1 MSGSSFPQSVA
12 DRISTAFTL
21 VTIIALVWLIAAVPQ
36 ESGAT
41 AAPEHAVAARQV
53 DDCDDGAGPGASDH
67 PAQAEAPQRAP
78 AQLIAA
84 F

>member
-1 MSGSSFPQSVA
+1 MSGSSFPRSVA
-12 DRISTAFTL
+12 DRVSAAFTL
-21 VTIIALVWLIAAVPQ
+21 VTIIALVWLIATVPQ

-53 DDCDDGAGPGASDH
+53 HDCGDGAADYR
-67 PAQAEAPQRAP
+67 AQPEAPQRAP